1 MKGMAKKEYHTEILL
16 NASVDTV
23 WETLTD
29 FSTYPEW
36 NPLVGWLRGDFRTN
50 GQIHMF
56 IKPLNRS
63 FKARLKTVQQHKEF
77 TWIGAQLAPWVL
89 SGEHYYRLET
99 IGDGVTRLRH
109 GEYFRGLGSAL
120 IRTSLLHRMEHAF
133 IQHNLMLKERIEHG

>member
-1 MKGMAKKEYHTEILL
+1 MATKEYHTAIVL
-16 NASVDTV
+16 NASIATV

-29 FSTYPEW
+29 FSAYPQW

-63 FKARLKTVQQHKEF
+63 FKARLKTVQQYQEF
-77 TWIGAQLAPWVL
+77 TWIGAQLAPWFL

-99 IGDGVTRLRH
+99 IGDGVTRLLH
-109 GEYFRGLGSAL
+109 GEYFRGLASAL
-120 IRTSLLHRMEHAF
+120 ISTSVLHRMEQAF
-133 IQHNLMLKERIEHG
+133 IQHNLLLKERIEHE